1 MMVSPGHHV
10 LLVEDDEA
18 IRELICDVLQAEGF
32 VVTAAT
38 DAATGIRLLEQHS
51 PDEDFCVVLLDWML
65 PGTSGLKVLQH
76 LQERGARV
84 PVIAMS
90 ASRDDLQQAIR
101 AGADVALAKPFEV
114 EHLLALLAKHC
125 ARAHG

>member
-1 MMVSPGHHV
+1 MVSPGHHV
-10 LLVEDDEA
+10 LVIEDDEA
-18 IRELICDVLQAEGF
+18 IRELIVDVLQAEGST
-32 VVTAAT
+32 VATAT
-38 DAATGIRLLEQHS
+38 DGDAALRLLEDHP
-51 PDEDFCVVLLDWML
+51 PDGHFCVILLDWML
-65 PGTSGLKVLQH
+65 PEVGGLEVLRH
-76 LQERGARV
+76 LQERGVAV